1 MIKKTTILFA
11 FIALIFGTEAIKS
24 QSFGDFSNVNFMELN
39 DSEID
44 LLIRRA
50 TAQGFNQFDLL
61 KMAIDINGVNK
72 MVVNKMDV
80 LDQVQKW
87 CLYSGLSMYEF
98 ESRQDIEHWL
108 LDSLEDRE
116 VDIMFSGNKEAI

>member
-61 KMAIDINGVNK
+61 KMASII
-72 MVVNKMDV
+72 
-80 LDQVQKW
+80 W
-87 CLYSGLSMYEF
+87 
-98 ESRQDIEHWL
+98 
-108 LDSLEDRE
+108 
-116 VDIMFSGNKEAI
+116 